1 MDKIESNTEEKIFNA
16 ATEVFI
22 IKGFDGARMQD
33 IADFAGINTAAL
45 HYYYRSKKR
54 LFDAVFEKIANQ
66 ILSRLVFV
74 LDENLTLEEKIKY
87 FFREHISFLQNN
99 PTLPTF
105 VVNELNRNP
114 EKIKK
119 FIQKINL
126 KELGSKLENQHK
138 EELENYNITKETIPM
153 LIVSIA
159 ALCVFPFVDRVLIE
173 SVMKEIGYNFDDY
186 MVKRKEHLSDFV
198 IKAILK

>member
-1 MDKIESNTEEKIFNA
+1 MHLLGYRKA
-16 ATEVFI
+16 I
-22 IKGFDGARMQD
+22 I
-33 IADFAGINTAAL
+33 
-45 HYYYRSKKR
+45 
-54 LFDAVFEKIANQ
+54 NQ
-66 ILSRLVFV
+66 
-74 LDENLTLEEKIKY
+74 NK
-87 FFREHISFLQNN
+87 
-99 PTLPTF
+99 
-105 VVNELNRNP
+105 

-119 FIQKINL
+119 LIQKINL

-138 EELENYNITKETIPM
+138 KELENYNITKENIPM